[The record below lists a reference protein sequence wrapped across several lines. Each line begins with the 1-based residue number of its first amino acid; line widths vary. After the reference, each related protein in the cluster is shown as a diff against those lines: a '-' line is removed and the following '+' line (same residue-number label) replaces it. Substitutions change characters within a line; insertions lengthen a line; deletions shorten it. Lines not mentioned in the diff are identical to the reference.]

1 MCWPHLWPTQGPHCT
16 QESGHLDA
24 SKRSI
29 FLLPVTFFWKALY
42 VTRMVFCLLS
52 YVTYIICTG
61 GCAIPVTMSISHIS
75 GERGG
80 LGSEST
86 GTCETG
92 SFVDFSWLPITETPR
107 MAQHCGPTAALA
119 VVSRDPTFAPW
130 TPATSPENNHRVHL
144 SLVCPRR
151 GLVTR
156 ACVREGGKC
165 PVPGAADRWLA
176 DRTEPAPRPP
186 CQQTHTGFSL
196 SRLGRVAVPGALSH
210 ARHLTCK
217 CVHL

>member
-1 MCWPHLWPTQGPHCT
+1 MLRVWCSVFCRTLHT
-16 QESGHLDA
+16 
-24 SKRSI
+24 
-29 FLLPVTFFWKALY
+29 LY
-42 VTRMVFCLLS
+42 VLAAA
-52 YVTYIICTG
+52 G
-61 GCAIPVTMSISHIS
+61 GIPVTMSINHIS

-86 GTCETG
+86 GTCDTG

-156 ACVREGGKC
+156 ACVWEGGKC

-176 DRTEPAPRPP
+176 DHTEPAPRPP
-186 CQQTHTGFSL
+186 CQQTHT
-196 SRLGRVAVPGALSH
+196 A
-210 ARHLTCK
+210 
-217 CVHL
+217 